1 MKKLIQT
8 FLPIF
13 VICSQV
19 SAIAGFGAYG
29 NYDLLKYPSGSHVDG
44 TLEIKYDGFDNAG
57 GFGFLFYID
66 AIPFIDLEA
75 DIEFVG
81 NAYKFTPYVASTP
94 LTSGEMPWGR
104 VSIYLTARK
113 EIMGLS
119 IPLLAKAQ
127 LYGGLGFNNHTV
139 LPVMTLDMFKAAF
152 GTATIEDAL
161 DEDFSSTD
169 TITKLSDYMLEKADK
184 ISGFHLQ
191 TGVRG
196 KLLMFNAFVNARYTI
211 AKDVIPGKGGFPSLW
226 FGLALGI

>member
-1 MKKLIQT
+1 MKKLIKT
-8 FLPIF
+8 FLPII
-13 VICSQV
+13 VISSQV

-29 NYDLLKYPSGSHVDG
+29 NYDLLKYPSGSDVDG
-44 TLEIKYDGFDNAG
+44 TLEVKYDGFDNAG

-75 DIEFVG
+75 DIEFIG
-81 NAYKFTPYVASTP
+81 NAYKFTPYTALGE

-104 VSIYLTARK
+104 VSIYMTARK
-113 EIMGLS
+113 EILGLS

-139 LPVMTLDMFKAAF
+139 LPVMTLDMFKTAF

-161 DEDFSSTD
+161 DEDFSNTD

-191 TGVRG
+191 VGVQG
-196 KLLMFNAFVNARYTI
+196 KLLMLNVFVNGRYTI
-211 AKDVIPGKGGFPSLW
+211 AKNVIPDKSGFPSLW
-226 FGLALGI
+226 MGLAFGI